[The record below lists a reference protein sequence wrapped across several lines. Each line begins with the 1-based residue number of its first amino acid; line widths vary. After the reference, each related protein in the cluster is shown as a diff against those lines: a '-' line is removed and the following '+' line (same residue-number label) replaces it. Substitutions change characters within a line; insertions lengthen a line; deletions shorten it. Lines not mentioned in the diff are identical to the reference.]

1 MPNTPQ
7 IPPRVLQA
15 IAVLGFAVCVAG
27 AAYIAYDAYLGL
39 TTGTIHL
46 ARNPV
51 SRSDGWRF
59 GLHLVGELF
68 CVVLLLGCAALT
80 ASVYHLSRPK
90 TPNAD
95 ND

>member
-1 MPNTPQ
+1 V
-7 IPPRVLQA
+7 IQA
-15 IAVLGFAVCVAG
+15 IAVLGFAVCGAG
-27 AAYIAYDAYLGL
+27 AAYIAYDAYVGL

-59 GLHLVGELF
+59 WLNLVGELF

-80 ASVYHLSRPK
+80 ASVFHLSGAK